1 MRVIVTGG
9 GTGGH
14 IYPALAVAEALR
26 AVDPEI
32 EVHYIGGEA
41 GMERTIVPPTGL
53 PSHFVTS
60 RKLRRLASVSTIG
73 VVWSLLK
80 GYGEAARIMR
90 RFDPAVVISTGGYTA
105 AATAL
110 AAARQGRPTIIQ
122 EYNAV
127 PGRTNLWLSRWAK
140 RICVWFERT
149 KADFPTEKTVVTGVP
164 LRGDVRSEMDREDA
178 RKALGLSTEPFTVLV
193 LGGSQGARRVNELVT
208 ESVPMLGQGVQVL
221 HQTGEGNIEAVKSLA
236 GQLNI
241 PDTNYRPVP
250 YLSGTDLTA
259 AYRASDLLICRC
271 GIGTLAEAA
280 LNELPMLMIPLPTA
294 YADHQTANAQEM
306 ERAGAGMH
314 LPEGSLSPEALAGQI
329 GGLQK
334 DPARLKAM
342 SAAAKAAS
350 KPDAAK
356 DVAQLA
362 IELAGR
368 KN

>member
-14 IYPALAVAEALR
+14 IYPALAVAEALQ
-26 AVDPEI
+26 AIDPAI

-41 GMERTIVPPTGL
+41 GMERTIVPPSGL
-53 PSHFVTS
+53 PAHFVTS
-60 RKLRRLASVSTIG
+60 RKLRKVASLSTVG

-90 RFDPAVVISTGGYTA
+90 QFDPAVVISTGGYTA

-122 EYNAV
+122 EYNAI

-149 KADFPTEKTVVTGVP
+149 KADFPAAKTDVTGVP
-164 LRGDVRSEMDREDA
+164 LRAGVRSEMVREAA
-178 RKALGLSTEPFTVLV
+178 RKALGLDSEAFTVLV
-193 LGGSQGARRVNELVT
+193 LGGSQGARRVNELVV
-208 ESVPMLGQGVQVL
+208 SCAPILGEGVQIL
-221 HQTGEGNIEAVKSLA
+221 HQTGETNIEAVKA
-236 GQLNI
+236 RAKDLNL
-241 PDTNYRPVP
+241 PDTNYRPVE
-250 YLSGTDLTA
+250 YLSGNDLTA
-259 AYRASDLLICRC
+259 AYSAADLLICRC

-294 YADHQTANAQEM
+294 YADHQTANALEM
-306 ERAGAGMH
+306 ERAGAGIH
-314 LPEGSLSPEALAGQI
+314 LPEASVSAETLAGQI
-329 GGLQK
+329 GGLQR
-334 DPARLKAM
+334 DPARLNAIG
-342 SAAAKAAS
+342 AAAKAVS
-350 KPDAAK
+350 RPDAAR
-356 DVAQLA
+356 DVARLA
-362 IELAGR
+362 LELAGV